1 MSWLTIAGAIAAIV
15 TAFAGAVGCG
25 ILIANFISRSKDKL
39 RSEGVKEGSLNTNIQ
54 HLLSSVKVIMDDI
67 GILKADVGGLKA
79 SVGGLNASVG
89 GLRADVDGLK
99 ASVHKLEG
107 NANKRVVMDESP
119 QALTKEGKAIS
130 KEIGAKDIAQMIAP
144 KMAKRVR
151 GLSAYKIQKEC
162 MDYLFLEFNP
172 EGEIEERIESSAYQR
187 GIELSSMKLVIAIE
201 LRDILLKSV
210 NHKESA

>member
-67 GILKADVGGLKA
+67 GILKADVSGLKA
-79 SVGGLNASVG
+79 NVG

-107 NANKRVVMDESP
+107 NANKRVIMDESP